1 MRNLNNYFFSSLD
14 INNRIKTLRRRTNSI
29 IGKVV
34 SNNGNF
40 VNIEL
45 LKAQEG
51 IKTIDNVPIIHS
63 LNNYTAIEKGTY
75 GILLN
80 LQQSTAGFFRDEKVH
95 GDFLDVPEYVFL
107 PVIAK
112 SKANNIKAENTYLS
126 NANNQSS
133 IMLDNQEGIKI
144 NSNQDINI
152 QSNQNTEITS
162 SMPLNLNNAN
172 IGKTLNELAQDLTTL
187 QTALA
192 SKGIVWNA
200 TSLNGLLSIITKIK

>member
-1 MRNLNNYFFSSLD
+1 MRNLNNYFFSSID
-14 INNRIKTLRRRTNSI
+14 INNKIKALRRRTNSI

-34 SNNGNF
+34 SNDGNF
-40 VNIEL
+40 VNVEL

-51 IKTIDNVPIIHS
+51 IKTIDNIPIIHS

-80 LQQSTAGFFRDEKVH
+80 LQQSTAGFFRDEKIH
-95 GDFLDVPEYVFL
+95 GDFLDIPEYVFM

-112 SKANNIKAENTYLS
+112 SKAGSIKAENSYLS

-152 QSNQNTEITS
+152 QSNQSTKITS
-162 SMPLNLNNAN
+162 TTALNLNNSN
-172 IGKTLNELAQDLTTL
+172 LGNTLSKLAQDLTTL

-192 SKGIVWNA
+192 SKGIAWNPV
-200 TSLNGLLSIITKIK
+200 SLSDLLSIISKIQ